1 MCVSIKK
8 MIIVLAQECALH
20 NSTTLCK
27 QSLMAMSTVINTLFF
42 FLFSLLF
49 ILKIIFTEEVKQT
62 RTLCVDVAEEK
73 REGVGEGRLFYFVFA
88 TAPLPAVTKLLEDVV
103 AELLPAVV
111 FVPVFPAQLSLSL
124 LDFGI
129 SAKFSLLSFLF
140 CTNFASLSVL
150 AFDDVM

>member
-1 MCVSIKK
+1 MC
-8 MIIVLAQECALH
+8 
-20 NSTTLCK
+20 
-27 QSLMAMSTVINTLFF
+27 F
-42 FLFSLLF
+42 
-49 ILKIIFTEEVKQT
+49 
-62 RTLCVDVAEEK
+62 DVAE
-73 REGVGEGRLFYFVFA
+73 GEHIYFVFA

-111 FVPVFPAQLSLSL
+111 FVPVFPAQPSFSL
-124 LDFGI
+124 LAFGI